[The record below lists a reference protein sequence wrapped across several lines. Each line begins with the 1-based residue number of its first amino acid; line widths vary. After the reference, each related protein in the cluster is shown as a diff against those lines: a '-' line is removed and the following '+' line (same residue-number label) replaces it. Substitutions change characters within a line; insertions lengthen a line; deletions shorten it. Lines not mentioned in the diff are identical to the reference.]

1 MNRSKLESYMG
12 FAAKSRNMV
21 TGYNTCLLMMKK
33 RQIKL
38 LVIAS
43 DLSDNTK
50 KKMLEQ
56 CAAGRVKY
64 RIFAD
69 AESLS
74 KMTGKKGKGLFG
86 ITDMHFAEI
95 IKTEIDRIQS
105 EREVF

>member
-21 TGYNTCLLMMKK
+21 TGYNTCMLMMKK

-43 DLSDNTK
+43 NLSDNTK
-50 KKMLEQ
+50 KKMLALAE
-56 CAAGRVKY
+56 AGKVRY
-64 RIFAD
+64 RIYGD
-69 AESLS
+69 VESLS
-74 KMTGKKGKGLFG
+74 QMTGKRGKGIFG
-86 ITDMHFAEI
+86 ITDFHFAEI
-95 IKTEIDRIQS
+95 IGTEIDRIQS

>member
-12 FAAKSRNMV
+12 FAARSGNMV

-38 LVIAS
+38 LIIAS
-43 DLSDNTK
+43 DLSENTK
-50 KKMLEQ
+50 KKML
-56 CAAGRVKY
+56 ARSSAGSVRY

-74 KMTGKKGKGLFG
+74 SMTGKKGKGIFG
-86 ITDMHFAEI
+86 ITDTHFAEI
-95 IKTEIDRIQS
+95 IEEEIDRIQS